1 MKGSVFLGRT
11 MIKDLREAPVA
22 DILSA
27 IRAGDRVV
35 LARAITLLESNRPD
49 DRKKAIDLLIAAYPF
64 SGNSMRIGITGSPGA
79 GKSTFIEAMGMHPV
93 WAGKNIGVLA
103 VDPSSRVSKGSILGD
118 KTRMQH
124 LSRMP
129 NVFIRPSASG
139 NHLGGVAAAT
149 RESII
154 LLEAAGFDTILV
166 ETVGVG
172 QSETDVYDITDI
184 FILLL
189 IPGAG
194 DELQGIKR
202 GIMEMADGILIN
214 KADGSN
220 TEKAQLAKVEVE
232 RAVHLF
238 QPKLSG
244 IPTWVNKISAT
255 SGLGLEEVW
264 QQIES
269 YFQEVRSSGY
279 QEKRRS
285 EQREKWF
292 KQALHDGLLQLI
304 TAHPQYTSFLSNALQ
319 DVVSGRMLPPEAISH
334 LLEKVRLA

>member
-1 MKGSVFLGRT
+1 M
-11 MIKDLREAPVA
+11 KDLFDIPVSE
-22 DILSA
+22 ILSA
-27 IRAGDRVV
+27 IRAGDRVA
-35 LARAITLLESNRPD
+35 LSRAITLTESKRPD
-49 DRKKAIDLLIAAYPF
+49 HRKKAIALLTAAYPY

-79 GKSTFIEAMGMHPV
+79 GKSTCIEALGMHPLL
-93 WAGKNIGVLA
+93 ATKQIGVLA
-103 VDPSSRVSKGSILGD
+103 VDPSSRMSKGSILGD
-118 KTRMQH
+118 KTRMQQ

-154 LLEAAGFDTILV
+154 LLEAAGFNTILV

-172 QSETDVYDITDI
+172 QSETDVYDITDV
-184 FILLL
+184 FLLLL

-220 TEKAQLAKVEVE
+220 MERAQLAKVEVE

-238 QPKLSG
+238 QAKPSG
-244 IPTWVNKISAT
+244 FPTWVQKVSAT
-255 SGLGLEEVW
+255 TGFGLDEVW
-264 QQIES
+264 QHIEQ
-269 YFQEVRSSGY
+269 YFQTVQGSGY
-279 QEKRRS
+279 LLKRRG

-292 KQALHDGLLQLI
+292 KEALHDGLMQLI
-304 TAHPQYTSFLSNALQ
+304 TNHPQYTELLDNALR
-319 DVVSGRMLPPEAISH
+319 DVVSGQALPPTAIGN
-334 LLEKVRLA
+334 LMENIKLA

>member
-1 MKGSVFLGRT
+1 MKDFV
-11 MIKDLREAPVA
+11 DLPVQEM
-22 DILSA
+22 LSA
-27 IRAGDRVV
+27 IRSGDRVA
-35 LARAITLLESNRPD
+35 LARAITLTESKRPD
-49 DRKKAIDLLIAAYPF
+49 HRKKAIDLLTAAYPF

-79 GKSTFIEAMGMHPV
+79 GKSTFIEALGMFPPLSQ
-93 WAGKNIGVLA
+93 KQIGVLA
-103 VDPSSRVSKGSILGD
+103 VDPSSRMSKGSILGD
-118 KTRMQH
+118 KTRMQQ

-154 LLEAAGFDTILV
+154 LLEAAGFNTILV

-184 FILLL
+184 FLLLL

-214 KADGSN
+214 KSDGSN
-220 TEKAQLAKVEVE
+220 QERAQLAKVEVE

-238 QPKLSG
+238 QAKPSG
-244 IPTWVNKISAT
+244 LPTWVLNISAT
-255 SGLGLEEVW
+255 TGLGLDTVW
-264 QQIES
+264 QQIEH
-269 YFQEVRSSGY
+269 YFQETTVSGY
-279 QEKRRS
+279 LQSRRT

-292 KQALHDGLLQLI
+292 REALHDGLLQII
-304 TAHPQYTSFLSNALQ
+304 TSHPQYTELLSNALR
-319 DVVSGRMLPPEAISH
+319 DVVSGQTLPPTAIST
-334 LLEKVRLA
+334 LMANIRLA